1 MTSNG
6 KMNVRHPVLREME
19 KRLGVHS
26 DRARM
31 ITSRRMADTD
41 VLPPKAG
48 AYLFM
53 ILQVAGF
60 DVDRDVGGPRRVSG
74 ATLLTRLHETM
85 DAILFKNRVE
95 IHSFFDTC
103 AEDRPPWTDAAYIR
117 YINSLLSFGFGLA
130 LKQDV
135 DDAGYGL
142 VDELAGLLG
151 GPGQPPRPAWPPH
164 RDGTDGKH

>member
-1 MTSNG
+1 
-6 KMNVRHPVLREME
+6 
-19 KRLGVHS
+19 
-26 DRARM
+26 M

-103 AEDRPPWTDAAYIR
+103 AEDRPPGPMLLTFATSTAFSVSVSASHSSKMWMMRATDSSTSWRGCWVDRDNRHVQRGRLTAM
-117 YINSLLSFGFGLA
+117 GLMVNI
-130 LKQDV
+130 D
-135 DDAGYGL
+135 
-142 VDELAGLLG
+142 
-151 GPGQPPRPAWPPH
+151 
-164 RDGTDGKH
+164 